1 MDLRLDRIDEL
12 SRTID
17 PEFRD
22 SPQFTVDLDGRPVLV
37 KIETMNPLRCFK
49 GRGASA
55 FAASADPGMT
65 VVVASS
71 GNFGQAMAYAC
82 GKRGIAIEVFLPEDV
97 NPTKLAAIRSF
108 GAKVHLS
115 GVDTDATK
123 KHAREY
129 AAERPDRL
137 LVRDGAE
144 PLIAEGAGTI
154 AVELLRHGPL
164 DTVVVQIGDGALING
179 IARWIKA
186 NSPSTRVV
194 GVCST
199 GAPAMLHSWR
209 TGEPVEHAVTT
220 IAEGIAIGSPLPE
233 SVRWMRKLVDD
244 IVLVDDSALF
254 TAMGQALR
262 GFGVLLEPSGAAGL
276 AAIPAHDL
284 PGERIAVVLTGGNTR
299 PGQLEA
305 IVTA

>member
-1 MDLRLDRIDEL
+1 M
-12 SRTID
+12 
-17 PEFRD
+17 
-22 SPQFTVDLDGRPVLV
+22 LV

-55 FAASADPGMT
+55 FAASADPDVT

-82 GKRGIAIEVFLPEDV
+82 GTRGIATEVFLPEDV

-129 AAERPDRL
+129 AAERSDRL
-137 LVRDGAE
+137 LIRDGAE
-144 PLIAEGAGTI
+144 SLIAEGAGTI
-154 AVELLRHGPL
+154 GVELLRDGPL
-164 DTVVVQIGDGALING
+164 DTVVVQVGDGALING

-194 GVCST
+194 GVCAT

-209 TGEPVEHAVTT
+209 TGEPVEHAATT
-220 IAEGIAIGSPLPE
+220 VAEGIAIGSPLAE
-233 SVRWMRKLVDD
+233 SVRWMRNLVDD

-262 GFGVLLEPSGAAGL
+262 GFGVFLEPSGAAGL
-276 AAIPAHDL
+276 AALTEHDL
-284 PGERIAVVLTGGNTR
+284 PGERIAVVLTGGNAR
-299 PGQLEA
+299 PGQLEQVVA
-305 IVTA
+305 SK